1 MAWNEAKISLRVYPN
16 ATRSEVIGF
25 TDGVLRV
32 KVAAPPV
39 MGKANRE
46 LITLLSRVLG
56 ISKNNLTII
65 KGQNS
70 RSKVIDIEGLSEE
83 DIIERLSP
91 MGL

>member
-1 MAWNEAKISLRVYPN
+1 MEWNEAKISLRVYPN

-65 KGQNS
+65 KGQTS
-70 RSKVIDIEGLSEE
+70 LSKVIDIEGLSKE